1 MSIQNLV
8 VNGSFEN
15 GALPPWVGQNATVTT
30 QFSHS
35 GFWSARL
42 LGGAVT
48 SFIAQ
53 FVPVDAGEGLEFLV
67 SLAKEGFPAPSPQVQ
82 IQVSYFD
89 SSFNF
94 LGQGLFLN
102 IPFNRLPIVE
112 NNTWLEVYQTT
123 TPAPAGS
130 TMAFILINTLPQAG
144 TANVIVDD
152 VALLD
157 VEGGGTGPTGPTGP
171 T

>member
-67 SLAKEGFPAPSPQVQ
+67 SLAKEGFPA
-82 IQVSYFD
+82 
-89 SSFNF
+89 
-94 LGQGLFLN
+94 
-102 IPFNRLPIVE
+102 
-112 NNTWLEVYQTT
+112 
-123 TPAPAGS
+123 A
-130 TMAFILINTLPQAG
+130 
-144 TANVIVDD
+144 
-152 VALLD
+152 
-157 VEGGGTGPTGPTGP
+157 TGPTGATGATGATGP
-171 T
+171 TGATGAT